1 MAILLNN
8 PSRAIL
14 INQEKDAKSSLGEK
28 KSGVRDPM
36 AEKPVELSIW
46 MHLDELR
53 KRLMHSLIAIVVG
66 VVIAIIFAEFLLE
79 LLARPIGGFD
89 QLLSIQVT
97 ENFSAYFKVV
107 LLGGFILAL
116 PFILLQFYLFI
127 SPGLTPK
134 ERRWVLLAVPF
145 ASVLFIVGA
154 FFAYLVMLPT
164 AIPFLTEFPGPMVLP
179 KWNDYIKFIT
189 SLIFWIGL
197 SFETPL
203 IMFVMA
209 KLGLVSAKGLLKSWR
224 YAVVIIAI
232 IAAVA
237 TPTPDP
243 INMALLMVP
252 LLFLYFLGILLAAF
266 ARREK

>member
-1 MAILLNN
+1 M
-8 PSRAIL
+8 S
-14 INQEKDAKSSLGEK
+14 
-28 KSGVRDPM
+28 
-36 AEKPVELSIW
+36 EKPAEMSIW

-107 LLGGFILAL
+107 MLGGFILAL
-116 PFILLQFYLFI
+116 PFILLQLYLFI

-134 ERRWVLLAVPF
+134 ERRWVLLSVPF

-154 FFAYLVMLPT
+154 VFAYFVMLP
-164 AIPFLTEFPGPMVLP
+164 AALPFLTEFPGPTVLP
-179 KWNDYIKFIT
+179 KWNDYINFIT